1 MQYVGETTR
10 ALKTRL
16 GEHLGRINKPR
27 PFETLLY
34 QHFKR
39 TGHSVQDVT
48 IQPVENIS
56 YDHSTTKTTKKA
68 ILHETELKWIKLLQ
82 TPFPLGLND
91 NIYHKG
97 NISRMPDLDVY
108 SELFGKHKRKYR
120 SHGVRKNGNVKRKSL
135 AIKKIN
141 TSLKVLADILNTR
154 GRHDMMSFLSSL
166 PFPVKV
172 KLDDEANR
180 FYDKSHQFYQAAL
193 LTRCYTEHIIRPK
206 PDPEKDHKR
215 YFIKIPFINK
225 GIEFIDLP
233 SIFRDKSVVSS
244 LPDYFKNT
252 ENPIICYKYNKPVR
266 NTIFNFNNLVSDFD
280 IHANTP
286 DS

>member
-16 GEHLGRINKPR
+16 REHLGRINKPK
-27 PFETLLY
+27 PLETLLY

-39 TGHSVQDVT
+39 TGHSVNNVT
-48 IQPVENIS
+48 IQPVEKII
-56 YDHSTTKTTKKA
+56 YDPSTTKTTKKA
-68 ILHETELKWIKLLQ
+68 ILQETELKWIKLLQ

-97 NISRMPDLDVY
+97 NISRMPDYDVY
-108 SELFGKHKRKYR
+108 QKLFGIRKRKYR
-120 SHGVRKNGNVKRKSL
+120 SHGKRKNGNLRRKSL
-135 AIKKIN
+135 ASKKIN
-141 TSLKVLADILNTR
+141 TSLKVLADILETR

-166 PFPVKV
+166 PLPVKV

-180 FYDKSHQFYQAAL
+180 FYHKSHQFYQAAL
-193 LTRCYTEHIIRPK
+193 LTRCYTEHAIRPK
-206 PDPEKDHKR
+206 VDSEIDHKR

-233 SIFRDKSVVSS
+233 SIFRDRSVASS
-244 LPDYFKNT
+244 LPVYFQNKT
-252 ENPIICYKYNKPVR
+252 LPIICYKYNKPIR
-266 NTIFNFNNLVSDFD
+266 NTLFNFNELVSDPD